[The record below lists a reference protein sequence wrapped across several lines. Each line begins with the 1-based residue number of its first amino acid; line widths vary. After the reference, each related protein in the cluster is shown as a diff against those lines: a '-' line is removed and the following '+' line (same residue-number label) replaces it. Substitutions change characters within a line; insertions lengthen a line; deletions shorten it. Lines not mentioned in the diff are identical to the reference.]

1 MNGRV
6 VPCCLRT
13 YHWRAVAALG
23 AVEPLCPELKEA
35 SFITV
40 GRVAESVV
48 VLLVTAVSFVVDAT
62 AADAVESAAGTL
74 IVSGADT

>member
-13 YHWRAVAALG
+13 CHWRAVAALG

-48 VLLVTAVSFVVDAT
+48 VLLVMAVSFVVDAT

>member
-13 YHWRAVAALG
+13 CHCRAVAAFG
-23 AVEPLCPELKEA
+23 AVELFCPELKEA

-48 VLLVTAVSFVVDAT
+48 VLLVMAVSFVAT
-62 AADAVESAAGTL
+62 AADAVGSAAGTL
-74 IVSGADT
+74 VASGADT